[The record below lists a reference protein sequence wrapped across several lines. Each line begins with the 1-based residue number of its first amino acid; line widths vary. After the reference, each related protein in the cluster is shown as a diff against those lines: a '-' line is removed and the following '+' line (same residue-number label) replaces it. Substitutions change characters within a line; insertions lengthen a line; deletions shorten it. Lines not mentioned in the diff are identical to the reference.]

1 MPSHATTAPPKSTQQ
16 PSGAGQQ
23 SPAGTPRRPSID
35 VKAMRERARHNIES
49 GAVTEDYRGDR
60 GAILELLDQAL
71 ATELLCV
78 LRYKRHY
85 YMAYGLSGG
94 TAAAEFLEH
103 AKQEE
108 GHADSIAQRIVQ
120 LRGEPNFNPDT
131 LSRRSH
137 AEYAEGKSLRDM
149 VKEDLI
155 GAHRHRK
162 LSRHRRVHRRPRSDH
177 AAAHGEHPGRG
188 GRARRR
194 PRHPARGHARLVC
207 AT

>member
-155 GAHRHRK
+155 AERIAIESYRDIVEFIGDRDPTT
-162 LSRHRRVHRRPRSDH
+162 RRLMESILAVEEEH
-177 AAAHGEHPGRG
+177 ADDLVTLLEGM
-188 GRARRR
+188 
-194 PRHPARGHARLVC
+194 PA
-207 AT
+207 

>member
-23 SPAGTPRRPSID
+23 SPAGKPGRPSID
-35 VKAMRERARHNIES
+35 VKAMRERARQNIES

-85 YMAYGLSGG
+85 YMAYGLNVG

-155 GAHRHRK
+155 AERIAIESYRNIIEFIGDRDPTT
-162 LSRHRRVHRRPRSDH
+162 RRLMESILAVEEEH
-177 AAAHGEHPGRG
+177 ADDLVTLLEGM
-188 GRARRR
+188 
-194 PRHPARGHARLVC
+194 PA
-207 AT
+207 